1 MSFRSIRLPSHTMR
15 PRATVGR
22 LCLIAVLAVSCAL
35 SVSAPAANG
44 AFAQPNRVTVIGDS
58 VLTAVEWNAQ
68 PLSILEHGLPDVD
81 LQIAVCR
88 RLTGMSC
95 PFEGERPPNLID
107 AVHALGNQIGATVV
121 VEVGYNDP
129 EQGFGDAVN
138 TSIQTLLAAG
148 VQRILWLNYHDWV
161 PQYAE
166 MNTILAQVAEQYP
179 QVTIVDWQADSFI
192 RYSWFQG
199 DGIHLVQPGA
209 VAIATLIHNAIV
221 TALAPPPPPP
231 PPPLVVPVPSPKVLR
246 VGRRFTEQLGVSGGE
261 GPYRWR
267 VTSGRLERGL
277 HLLAN
282 GILTGRPTKPG
293 RVTIEL
299 AVSDSSGES
308 ASTQAV
314 LTIRPRV
321 SPR

>member
-221 TALAPPPPPP
+221 TALAPPPH
-231 PPPLVVPVPSPKVLR
+231 LR
-246 VGRRFTEQLGVSGGE
+246 HHHRSLSQCPRR
-261 GPYRWR
+261 R
-267 VTSGRLERGL
+267 
-277 HLLAN
+277 
-282 GILTGRPTKPG
+282 
-293 RVTIEL
+293 
-299 AVSDSSGES
+299 SSGSGAGSPNSSGS
-308 ASTQAV
+308 AVARV
-314 LTIRPRV
+314 LIDGA
-321 SPR
+321 SPADGSSADCISSRMAF